1 MCESHIIFIKA
12 GGHCS
17 RQLFVLGKKVKSDKT
32 SGAYKAS

>member
-12 GGHCS
+12 GGYFS
-17 RQLFVLGKKVKSDKT
+17 RQLFVLAKSVKSDKT